1 MEINVLPSLEII
13 IIQLITLI
21 IIGIVIYLCFL
32 LIKAIKIY
40 IKKKFLIHKVN
51 YLYIASEK
59 LTQLKLNF

>member
-1 MEINVLPSLEII
+1 MEINILPSLEII

-51 YLYIASEK
+51 DLFGSGLEEC
-59 LTQLKLNF
+59 

>member
-1 MEINVLPSLEII
+1 MEINILPSLEII

-51 YLYIASEK
+51 YLFGSVLEEC
-59 LTQLKLNF
+59 

>member
-59 LTQLKLNF
+59 LTQLKFNF